1 MKVNLWP
8 SLGLNIVGNIHVA
21 TQFNIFVHFN
31 AEFHIFELCFTWNTV
46 ECYIYWESGI
56 PPCTSGGSS
65 TTTVLP
71 LLLLLHA
78 QELLYM

>member
-46 ECYIYWESGI
+46 ECYIYWESG
-56 PPCTSGGSS
+56 SS